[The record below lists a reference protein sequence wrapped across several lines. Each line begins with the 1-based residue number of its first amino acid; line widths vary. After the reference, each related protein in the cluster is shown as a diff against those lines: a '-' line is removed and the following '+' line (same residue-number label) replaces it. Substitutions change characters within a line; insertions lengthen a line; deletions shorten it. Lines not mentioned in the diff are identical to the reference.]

1 MRLQSRPQIRK
12 KRRRDGRNGK
22 KRKGVCVRPK
32 PTSERTPAVAVNGER
47 IRELT
52 QWGWGVGGAS
62 NDDEV

>member
-22 KRKGVCVRPK
+22 KEKGFASDR
-32 PTSERTPAVAVNGER
+32 SRRAPAVAVNGER

-52 QWGWGVGGAS
+52 QWGGGGWGGRFK
-62 NDDEV
+62 